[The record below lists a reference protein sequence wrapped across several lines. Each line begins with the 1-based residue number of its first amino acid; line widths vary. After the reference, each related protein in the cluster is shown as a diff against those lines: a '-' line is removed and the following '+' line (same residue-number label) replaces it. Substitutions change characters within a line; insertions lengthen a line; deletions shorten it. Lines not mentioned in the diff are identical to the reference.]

1 MSKPKITDTLT
12 FPSDLNLT
20 KSLFGVG
27 IVGLLAS
34 GIGYFLEHDQF
45 FFSYLVSF
53 SFFSS
58 IALGSLF
65 FVMLQHLTRS
75 EWSAVLRRIPEA
87 ISSNI
92 WIWAFF
98 IIPIFFGMHSLYHW
112 THADAVANDPV
123 LQGKEPYLN
132 TTFFIIRQ
140 FIYFGLW
147 SFLGYQMYSKSVEMD
162 ETGNWGIQ
170 TLLRRTSGPGL
181 FFFAITLAFA
191 SFDWLMA
198 LDPHWYSTIFGV
210 YYFAMSFQGLFAA
223 LILIVLFLW
232 KKGLL
237 TDTIKKGHIYD
248 LGVQMF
254 GFTIFY
260 AYIAFS
266 QFLLIY
272 YANIPE
278 ETLWYLERLNG
289 GYEYL
294 AYFYLFGRFVIPFVV
309 LLPRWTKSNLK
320 IVGTI
325 SALILV
331 SHLVEL
337 YWIVMPV
344 LHHHGFHFD
353 WMIITSFLGLGG
365 IFFGLFFHRF
375 KQNKM
380 VPINDPKLGD
390 SLNKH

>member
-1 MSKPKITDTLT
+1 MSKPKITDALE
-12 FPSDLNLT
+12 FPSDLNVT

-53 SFFSS
+53 TFFSS
-58 IALGSLF
+58 IALASLF

-75 EWSAVLRRIPEA
+75 QWSAVLRRIPEA
-87 ISSNI
+87 ISSNM
-92 WIWAFF
+92 WIWALF
-98 IIPIFFGMHSLYHW
+98 IIPVLLGMHSLFHW
-112 THADAVANDPV
+112 THADAVAHDPV
-123 LQGKEPYLN
+123 LQGKQPYLN
-132 TTFFIIRQ
+132 TPFFIIRQ

-147 SFLGYQMYSKSVEMD
+147 SFLGYRMYQKSVEMD
-162 ETGNWGIQ
+162 KTGDWGLQ
-170 TLLRRTSGPGL
+170 TLLRRTSGPGM

-223 LILIVLFLW
+223 LILIVFFLW
-232 KKGLL
+232 KKGIL
-237 TDTIKKGHIYD
+237 TNTIQKGHIYD

-254 GFTIFY
+254 GFTVFY

-278 ETLWYLERLNG
+278 ETTWYLERFNG

-309 LLPRWTKSNLK
+309 LLPKWTKSSPK

-325 SALILV
+325 SALILA

-353 WMIITSFLGLGG
+353 WMTITSFLGLGG
-365 IFFGLFFHRF
+365 IFFGLFFYRF

-380 VPINDPKLGD
+380 VPINDPKLAD
-390 SLNKH
+390 SLDKH